1 MSNLRQ
7 KWMNNLEPGRRLQR
21 ELACD
26 IEKYVSALLCNIISE
41 RWFNPASYLHE
52 VYIIE

>member
-7 KWMNNLEPGRRLQR
+7 KWMNNLEPGRRLQL
-21 ELACD
+21 ELDSD
-26 IEKYVSALLCNIISE
+26 IERYVAHLLCNIISE